1 MARVKVYGADWC
13 GPTTNVRAF
22 LDSLGVAY
30 DYIDVEQDA
39 QASQWVK
46 DHNEGKERKPTVD
59 VGGQI
64 LSVPSEHDLTGALR
78 EKGLMA

>member
-1 MARVKVYGADWC
+1 MSRVKVYGADWC
-13 GPTTNVRAF
+13 GDTRRTLTF
-22 LDSLGVAY
+22 LDGLGVDY
-30 DYIDVEQDA
+30 EYIDVEQDE
-39 QASQWVK
+39 QASSWVK
-46 DHNEGKERKPTVD
+46 QHNDGKERKPTVD